1 MCNKLFVFKRVLK
14 RKNVQNTYNDYMK
27 QTTVKRLFYLLLYMQ
42 VRPMNCHVAE
52 ASGLHGLQNSVT
64 ASTGIMF

>member
-27 QTTVKRLFYLLLYMQ
+27 QTTVKRDYFTYYFTCKSDQ
-42 VRPMNCHVAE
+42 
-52 ASGLHGLQNSVT
+52 
-64 ASTGIMF
+64 